1 VQTDDIDQDHVP
13 QQAVFDLS
21 DHNFPLKLAA
31 HKAHCHSL
39 VNLDDEV
46 LGQLVSMIHGK
57 RAPAR
62 NDKLKIELYQNANS
76 KALLASFN
84 QRDIGFLIRRWLKG
98 FHAALYRNPLPDG
111 TEFVVQSPFPSGT
124 IRHGQLKEDS
134 IRDQHYA
141 FVECINRNRVVQ
153 NLDKVVSNNQKL
165 RYECVW
171 DQLSDKSWACIFA
184 LDLYG
189 WIDLGD
195 VNNFRPRGCV
205 GLYKTPDGNA
215 PVVASRATKLEFK
228 LAASNAAD
236 PFAT

>member
-1 VQTDDIDQDHVP
+1 MQTDDIDQDHVP
-13 QQAVFDLS
+13 PQAVFDLS

-31 HKAHCHSL
+31 HKAQCHSP

-46 LGQLVSMIHGK
+46 LGQLVSLIHGK

-76 KALLASFN
+76 GTPLALFN

-124 IRHGQLKEDS
+124 IHHGQLKEDS

-141 FVECINRNRVVQ
+141 FVECIKRNRAVQ

-165 RYECVW
+165 RYECIW

-195 VNNFRPRGCV
+195 VNNFRPRGCA
-205 GLYKTPDGNA
+205 GLYKMPDGNA
-215 PVVASRATKLEFK
+215 PVAASRATKLEFK